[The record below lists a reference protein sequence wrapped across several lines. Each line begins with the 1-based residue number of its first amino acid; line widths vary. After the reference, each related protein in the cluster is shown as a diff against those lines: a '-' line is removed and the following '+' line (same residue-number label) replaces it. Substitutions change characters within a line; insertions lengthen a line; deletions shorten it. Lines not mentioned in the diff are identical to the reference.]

1 MDRMYHM
8 NHARRMYVHISKTID
23 FMLNITHVLEALE
36 LI

>member
-8 NHARRMYVHISKTID
+8 NHARCMYISKTID